1 LARQAAGNPLFTTP
15 RLPRVR
21 TAPVDTVPLVSAD
34 RRAPRGEEGEML
46 RNVNYNLLEEITQ
59 LSKALYRFDKF
70 IEDARTE
77 EGSQCTDCVELWKN
91 IKRRNEADLE
101 DLMLHFK
108 SHIDRGLVQFKRP
121 TRPRR
126 PRPRQAPTPAVDGVR
141 RG

>member
-1 LARQAAGNPLFTTP
+1 
-15 RLPRVR
+15 
-21 TAPVDTVPLVSAD
+21 
-34 RRAPRGEEGEML
+34 ML

-121 TRPRR
+121 THPPLATARPVADGKRR
-126 PRPRQAPTPAVDGVR
+126 TVTAGLAS
-141 RG
+141 